1 MFLTP
6 NTLTSKDIYNNLTPQ
21 LILFLFKMSKRSSPE
36 NMTLERYEGLI
47 AAVKSGVIEKE
58 EDKASIIYALE
69 HSANH
74 GQKLIDKQISNQTL
88 KNNLFGNSEK
98 QAANDLLQLSSP
110 NVGDDSSNSSDD
122 SASNID
128 IDGVP
133 DAEKDKSQQNKKRKG
148 GNGRHSEDNYDAEDI
163 HIKHESLNVG
173 DACPTECGGKLY
185 RPKNRGKFIRITG
198 QSLAKA
204 TRYHQEQ
211 LRCALC
217 GEIFKA
223 NLPNTIP
230 KSKYDERF
238 VAMLILHKYYLAVPF
253 YRQAGLQE
261 FLGVPLAAST
271 QWKLLKQH
279 SEVFLKL
286 YDALESYAAQG
297 HLFVYD
303 DTNMVIQSQKT
314 ANKKATSKKDKSTVY
329 LTGILAHRDNHI
341 IPLYK
346 CGTKAAGRHF
356 AELWEHREVGTLSQ
370 PLLMCDG
377 LSANR
382 PNDINRLSYIYCNCL
397 THARRQFYN
406 IKESYPVLADK
417 VMKLIGEVYHY
428 DDQTSEMTPQQ
439 RLEYHQKHSKPT
451 MDKLRASL
459 IQYVDQKI
467 YEPNSKPMKAVV
479 YILKRWHELTVFLRV
494 AGAPLDSN
502 TIEQALKLPI
512 RIRKNS
518 MFFKTFESAKLSCSI
533 ISVTMTAI
541 RADENPV
548 DYLTVLLKYQ
558 EYVLA
563 NPEDWLPWEFKETLA
578 LLEEDNARQA
588 LAS

>member
-1 MFLTP
+1 M
-6 NTLTSKDIYNNLTPQ
+6 LTSQDIYNNLTPQ
-21 LILFLFKMSKRSSPE
+21 LTLFLFKMSKRSSAE
-36 NMTLERYEGLI
+36 NMTIERYEGLI
-47 AAVKSGVIEKE
+47 ATVKSGLIEKE

-69 HSANH
+69 LSANH
-74 GQKLIDKQISNQTL
+74 GQRLIDKQISNQTL

-98 QAANDLLQLSSP
+98 QAGNDLLQLPSP
-110 NVGDDSSNSSDD
+110 NIGGNISVPPDD
-122 SASNID
+122 SASSIVID
-128 IDGVP
+128 EVP
-133 DAEKDKSQQNKKRKG
+133 DTNEKEPKQKEKRKG
-148 GNGRHSEDNYDAEDI
+148 GNGRHGEDNYNAEDI
-163 HIKHESLNVG
+163 YIKHESLNVG
-173 DACPTECGGKLY
+173 DPCPTECGGKLY
-185 RPKNRGKFIRITG
+185 RPKNRGKFIRIIG

-223 NLPNTIP
+223 NIPNTIP

-253 YRQAGLQE
+253 YRQAGLQD

-271 QWKLLKQH
+271 QWELLKQH

-297 HLFVYD
+297 HLFIYD

-314 ANKKATSKKDKSTVY
+314 ANKKAASKKDKSTVY

-356 AELWEHREVGTLSQ
+356 AELWEHREVRTLSQ

-382 PNDINRLSYIYCNCL
+382 PNDIDRLLYIYCNCL

-428 DDQTSEMTPQQ
+428 DDQTNEMAPQQ
-439 RLEYHQKHSKPT
+439 RLEYHQKYSKPK
-451 MDKLRASL
+451 MDKLRATL

-479 YILKRWHELTVFLRV
+479 YILKRWYELTIFLRV

-502 TIEQALKLPI
+502 SVEQALKSAI

-518 MFFKTFESAKLSCSI
+518 MFFKTFESARLSCAI
-533 ISVTMTAI
+533 ISITMTAI

-548 DYLTVLLKYQ
+548 DYLTILLKYQ
-558 EYVLA
+558 EYVRA

-578 LLEEDNARQA
+578 LFEEDSARQA